1 MNLKLSMAFMRG
13 LFLPGPFGLVLAPTR
28 ELAIQ
33 IFNAST
39 YLALTCGLRLGIVYG
54 GAAKESQV
62 MSLVAG
68 VDVLIAT
75 PGRLIDFLDD
85 GLVSLL
91 HVSCF
96 VLDEADRMLDMGFFP
111 QVRKIAMCLSPIR
124 QSMFLSATWPAEVE
138 SLAFELCTNSP
149 IKIKAGAEDLTLNSS
164 ISQKVLIVQDSDK
177 RKRLFDLLRELDDA
191 KSKIIIFVKTKK
203 SCEKLAKSLDLEGL
217 SAAAIHGDK
226 QQNVASRE
234 AAKRQHPRAVSGGR
248 QEHPGGDRRGF
259 ARPRYAP
266 LTETSRTSAS

>member
-1 MNLKLSMAFMRG
+1 MNLKSTMSFMHG
-13 LFLPGPFGLVLAPTR
+13 LFVPGPFGLVLAPTR

-39 YLALTCGLRLGIVYG
+39 YLALACGIRLGVVYG
-54 GAAKESQV
+54 GAAKESQ
-62 MSLVAG
+62 MMDLVSG

-75 PGRLIDFLDD
+75 PGRLIDFIND
-85 GLVSLL
+85 GLVNLF
-91 HVSCF
+91 HVNCF

-111 QVRKIAMCLSPIR
+111 QVRKIASCLSPIR

-138 SLAFELCTNSP
+138 SLAFEICTNSP
-149 IKIKAGAEDLTLNSS
+149 VKIKAGNETLMINRA
-164 ISQKVLIVQDSDK
+164 ISQKILIVPDADK
-177 RKRLFDLLRELDDA
+177 RKRLLDLLKDLDDS

-226 QQNVASRE
+226 QQNVHADHSATRL
-234 AAKRQHPRAVSGGR
+234 HPRAVPR
-248 QEHPGGDRRGF
+248 LLQEHPGRD
-259 ARPRYAP
+259 
-266 LTETSRTSAS
+266 